1 MSMERKK
8 IFIEL
13 YDPIHSRF
21 ERFCKARVY
30 GQMDYKDLMHDTIV
44 IAFQK
49 FDSNVE
55 PKTFLS
61 FLFGISI
68 RVLANNK
75 RRDVKNSAHQFFLA
89 QKDISYDQGIEKEEI
104 EHLYTALNLLSEIQ
118 KECLILFEIVGYSLK
133 EIAELHETNE
143 NTVKQRL
150 RRGRIQLKSILTKHV
165 ELDKTSLL

>member
-1 MSMERKK
+1 MSSERKK

-30 GQMDYKDLMHDTIV
+30 GEMDYKDLMHDTIV

-61 FLFGISI
+61 FLIGISI

-75 RRDVKNSAHQFFLA
+75 RRDVKKTTHQIYLA
-89 QKDISYDQGIEKEEI
+89 QKDISYDQGFEKEEI

-133 EIAELHETNE
+133 EIAELHRTNE

-150 RRGRIQLKSILTKHV
+150 RRGRMQLKSILTKNV
-165 ELDKTSLL
+165 